1 MTIRIGKYILTLS
14 ATLAIVDAAKP
25 KSLQIDEQ
33 KRREMYDQITQSETF
48 AELKRKA
55 AEIKAK
61 RG

>member
-1 MTIRIGKYILTLS
+1 MTIRIGKYTLTLS
-14 ATLAIVDAAKP
+14 ATLAIVDAVAP
-25 KSLQIDEQ
+25 KRIEIDEQ
-33 KRREMYDQITQSETF
+33 KRREMYEQITQSETF